1 MSKKIWCMLKKHIS
15 TVLNPLKHHG
25 NFWQWNQAVSD
36 MISTYKMETSLTVV
50 IKLWYCA
57 VCVRVCIWW
66 LRLPPHT
73 RTQTHTHTD
82 THTQPRHRP
91 LGFAAADMKCI
102 CNDETSLHWW
112 FTHISVTDAAECNH
126 RCLALFILILI
137 KPHRRL
143 FRSNRASFE
152 RESAQL
158 NAQILKHTSSSVM
171 SVHEAPARSRMDL

>member
-82 THTQPRHRP
+82 THTRPRHRP

-102 CNDETSLHWW
+102 TMRRVYTGDLLTSQWLM
-112 FTHISVTDAAECNH
+112 
-126 RCLALFILILI
+126 L
-137 KPHRRL
+137 
-143 FRSNRASFE
+143 
-152 RESAQL
+152 L
-158 NAQILKHTSSSVM
+158 NVITGVSRSSS
-171 SVHEAPARSRMDL
+171 SSSSNPTAAYSALTAPHSKGNLLN